1 MVSNSVGFLKTCM
14 LIVNAVVIYGHPKLP
29 EEMPLCKRNDPN
41 LNECLKSA
49 IQTSVSVL
57 ANVGIPELD
66 VPSIDPLHIHEILVH
81 QNSTHSVRIS
91 LALNHADVIGLS
103 NIEIQSV
110 DADWDKCKIR
120 IDMKSSPLMIV
131 GDYKVDGK
139 IMVLPIF
146 GEGKFNFSF
155 NEGGEGHIEL
165 SGRPEVRD
173 GKTYMITES
182 VTWDYKPNHLFMN
195 LDNLFNGDKARGIQ
209 MNAFL
214 NDNWEDVLDE
224 VKDVTQA
231 SFGDTFKDI
240 AKLIFDKVPL
250 DSIAIE

>member
-1 MVSNSVGFLKTCM
+1 MFSNYISYMKTC
-14 LIVNAVVIYGHPKLP
+14 IFIINVVVVSGHPKLP
-29 EEMPLCKRNDPN
+29 DEMPLCKRNDPN
-41 LNECLKSA
+41 LNECLKKA

-57 ANVGIPELD
+57 ANAGIPSLD
-66 VPSIDPLHIHEILVH
+66 VPAIDPLHIHEILVH
-81 QNSTHSVRIS
+81 QNSSHSVRIM
-91 LALNHADVIGLS
+91 LALNHADVVGLS
-103 NIEIQSV
+103 GIEIQSV
-110 DADWDKCKIR
+110 DADWDNYKIR
-120 IDMKSSPLMIV
+120 IDMKSNALTIV

-155 NEGGEGHIEL
+155 NEGGDGHIEL
-165 SGRPEVRD
+165 SGRPEIRD
-173 GKTYMITES
+173 GKTYMITENVS
-182 VTWDYKPNHLFMN
+182 WDYKPKHLFMN
-195 LDNLFNGDKARGIQ
+195 LDNLFNGDKPRGIQ

-231 SFGDTFKDI
+231 SFGETFKDI

-250 DSIAIE
+250 ESIAIE